1 MTEPSEPD
9 VRALLAGLDAGPL
22 PQLDVDAVM
31 RGGRR
36 YRRRQVAY
44 RSVVSLAVVLLAV
57 GVVAGVA
64 RRSSGPAPRPV
75 TSPTPTSSPSGS
87 PSPSWSATPAKA
99 ASFTPTGSM
108 STARWGATATL
119 LADGRVLIAGG
130 SDGNNHGTVLASAEL
145 YDPATGR
152 FTATGSMS
160 TPRAWATATLLTDG
174 RVLIAGGVTN
184 GGTLASA
191 ELYDPATGRFT
202 PTGAM
207 TTPRVHATATLLP
220 NGTVLIAGGV
230 GTAVN
235 NAAGGWLSS
244 AELYDPAT
252 GRFTAILGSMST
264 PRAWATATL
273 LPNGWVLIA
282 GGTGPGGRVLSSAE
296 LSAGGGFTPT
306 GPMTTPREYV
316 NATPLP
322 DGWVLFAGG
331 MGGAGG
337 YDPLS
342 SAELYGPATDTYP
355 PTGTFTATGSMP
367 TPRFDATATLLAD
380 GRVLLAGGSDGAA
393 ATPSSPTHSVSSAE
407 LYDPSTG
414 TFTPTAPMATAR
426 DNAMAVLLSDGRV
439 LVAGGVNENGYL
451 RSAELYRPG
460 PNPTPSQPR
469 PAAGA
474 AADFAITPQLGQLVR
489 DSYYQAYLADPAP
502 RDLFGPAGQP
512 NSAIRLP
519 SVDHAG
525 VVYGPTP
532 AQDDY
537 WVVADI
543 CLANPTSG
551 CQDGGAV
558 NVFHRVGPTGLYAYT
573 LDPHHGIDVCSIPAP
588 LLQRWYPGGILPAG
602 MRCPQPS
609 LPASPTPTG

>member
-1 MTEPSEPD
+1 VTEPSERD

-22 PQLDVDAVM
+22 PELDVDAIM

-36 YRRRQVAY
+36 YRRRQAAY
-44 RSVVSLAVVLLAV
+44 RAVVSLVVVAVAV
-57 GVVAGVA
+57 GVVTGVA
-64 RRSSGPAPRPV
+64 RLSAGPAPRPV
-75 TSPTPTSSPSGS
+75 TSPTPTSSPGPTGS
-87 PSPSWSATPAKA
+87 PSPSGSATPTVT
-99 ASFTPTGSM
+99 ASFTATGSMSSAHGGATATLLPTGRVLIAGGSGNHGTVLASAELYDPATGQFTPTGSM
-108 STARWGATATL
+108 STPRSGATATL

-130 SDGNNHGTVLASAEL
+130 G
-145 YDPATGR
+145 
-152 FTATGSMS
+152 
-160 TPRAWATATLLTDG
+160 
-174 RVLIAGGVTN
+174 TN
-184 GGTLASA
+184 GGTVSSA

-207 TTPRVHATATLLP
+207 TTPRVHATATLRP

-230 GTAVN
+230 GAAVN

-244 AELYDPAT
+244 AELYDPVT
-252 GRFTAILGSMST
+252 GRFTAIPGLMSA

-296 LSAGGGFTPT
+296 LTDGGGFIPT

-322 DGWVLFAGG
+322 DGRVLFAGG
-331 MGGAGG
+331 IGGAGG

-342 SAELYGPATDTYP
+342 SAELYDPTADAYPA
-355 PTGTFTATGSMP
+355 TGTFTPTGSMP
-367 TPRFDATATLLAD
+367 SPRFDATATLLAD
-380 GRVLLAGGSDGAA
+380 GRVLIAGGNVGVGHTSGGN
-393 ATPSSPTHSVSSAE
+393 TVSSAE
-407 LYDPSTG
+407 LYDPATG
-414 TFTPTAPMATAR
+414 TFAPTAPMTTAR
-426 DNAMAVLLSDGRV
+426 YGAMAVQLPDGRV
-439 LVAGGVNENGYL
+439 LIAGGAVDGKGAL
-451 RSAELYRPG
+451 ASAELYQPG

-469 PAAGA
+469 PAAGT

-502 RDLFGPAGQP
+502 RDTFGPAGQP
-512 NSAIRLP
+512 ESAIRLP

-525 VVYGPTP
+525 VIYGATP
-532 AQDDY
+532 AEDNY

-543 CLANPTSG
+543 CMANPASG

-573 LDPHHGIDVCSIPAP
+573 LDPQHVIDVCSVPTP

-602 MRCPQPS
+602 IRCPQPS
-609 LPASPTPTG
+609 LPTSGTP